1 MKRKQNGKK
10 WGLPGL
16 AAVLLVLMGCV
27 SGAAPT
33 AEAQEVPAPQVARFA
48 DVTDNAWYA
57 TSVYQA
63 AKSGLMVGVDGT
75 HFAPDDTMTA
85 AQAVTMAA
93 RLHRQKLGDGK
104 DFSDSSPWYQ
114 SYVDYA
120 RKSGLLT
127 GISISNYDQPIRR
140 SQVAALFA
148 RSLPK
153 KELSEQNRVTCLPDV
168 DADHPYAP
176 EIFSLYRAGVLTGN
190 DSKGTFAP
198 DDLFTRAQAAA
209 IAVRLQNPGWRKQF
223 QLNIVDSISREQR
236 QEINWLLN
244 RFIPSLS
251 VHPEE
256 ENMILDRE
264 NLDEQEAIW
273 WGVCRV
279 LEDDYSLYYHRVTY
293 HGQREMLKIDA
304 NLVDEVIQRYL
315 GATVQRQSVPDEPG
329 SLFDFRVAYE
339 DGYYYM
345 PGINGAPYLAL
356 VREIYDTGDGRLHVV
371 MSYFWTDMGMDSEQ
385 YYYGCTYEEATA
397 LFAKQD
403 PWYAT
408 EISKDSEAILDK
420 GVYQGESVYRV
431 AKIRIHYPG

>member
-1 MKRKQNGKK
+1 MKRKKNGKK

-33 AEAQEVPAPQVARFA
+33 AEAQEVPAPQAARFA

-104 DFSDSSPWYQ
+104 NFSDSRPWYQ

-168 DADHPYAP
+168 DAGHPYAS

-236 QEINWLLN
+236 REIQETISQFNDAHT
-244 RFIPSLS
+244 RQF
-251 VHPEE
+251 
-256 ENMILDRE
+256 DRE
-264 NLDEQEAIW
+264 TASNGDLIWFGFTYAIYEDLVTRVPTTDLYYTHDILVDPAVVDYAVQRYI
-273 WGVCRV
+273 GEKTVVRETTQTSDGIYTINYQDGFYRIGEGQGAELVAIILELYDLGNGRYRV
-279 LEDDYSLYYHRVTY
+279 LCTDYAY
-293 HGQREMLKIDA
+293 
-304 NLVDEVIQRYL
+304 VD
-315 GATVQRQSVPDEPG
+315 RQPNYGLTFAE
-329 SLFDFRVAYE
+329 AE
-339 DGYYYM
+339 AM
-345 PGINGAPYLAL
+345 WH
-356 VREIYDTGDGRLHVV
+356 E
-371 MSYFWTDMGMDSEQ
+371 
-385 YYYGCTYEEATA
+385 YGCGGMGVA
-397 LFAKQD
+397 
-403 PWYAT
+403 
-408 EISKDSEAILDK
+408 SESIVEKAE
-420 GVYQGESVYRV
+420 YQGREVYHMVNWRDLPHDGEV
-431 AKIRIHYPG
+431 GYPS